1 MSSSREFI
9 KLETMGGN
17 LLLGATILALFL
29 SNSPWHG
36 YYEKTFQESFSIHL
50 ASWQFKTNF
59 LFLINQGLMSIFFLV
74 VGLEI
79 KYEIFQGVLN
89 SLPRALLPGFA
100 ALGGMIVPALI
111 YSVFNYHDAESLRGW
126 AIPTATD
133 IAFSLGVLSLLG
145 NRVSVELKTFL
156 TALAIFDDLAA
167 IIIIAL
173 FYTAHLSFLFLG
185 CGLLCL
191 GVLFILNIKKINNIF
206 IYSIMGFILWVCFL
220 NAGVNPTLAGV
231 ALAFLMPL
239 DDSMSHRLSS
249 SKRLKKLLHPG
260 VVLGI
265 LPLFAFA
272 NAGISFFNLSVASL
286 HLSIV
291 LGILASLF
299 FGKQIGVFGACWLAV
314 KLRVAQLP
322 SQVQWVELYGV
333 SMICGIGFTISLFI
347 GELAFKQFNIDY
359 SNSVKLGVLGGSL
372 LSGVAG
378 YLLLFFKR
386 KKQLKIKGN

>member
-1 MSSSREFI
+1 MNSSREFI
-9 KLETMGGN
+9 KLETMGAN
-17 LLLGATILALFL
+17 LLLGATILALVL
-29 SNSPWHG
+29 SNSPWQD
-36 YYEKTFQESFSIHL
+36 YYEKIFQESFSIQL
-50 ASWQFKTNF
+50 GSWQFKTNF
-59 LFLINQGLMSIFFLV
+59 LFLINEGLMSFFFLV

-79 KYEIFQGVLN
+79 KYELAQGVLN

-100 ALGGMIVPALI
+100 ALGGMIIPALI
-111 YSVFNYHDAESLRGW
+111 YTVFNYHSVENLRGW

-173 FYTAHLSFLFLG
+173 FYTAHLSLFFLG

-191 GVLFILNIKKINNIF
+191 GVIFILNLKKINNIF
-206 IYSIMGFILWVCFL
+206 IYSLIGFIVWVCFF
-220 NAGVNPTLAGV
+220 NSGINPTLAGV

-272 NAGISFFNLSVASL
+272 NAGISFFNLSIASL
-286 HLSIV
+286 HFSIV
-291 LGILASLF
+291 IGILASLF

-322 SQVQWVELYGV
+322 SQVQWVELYGI

-347 GELAFKQFNIDY
+347 GELAFEQLTSDY
-359 SNSVKLGVLGGSL
+359 SHSVKIGVLGGSL

-378 YLLLFFKR
+378 YLFLFFK
-386 KKQLKIKGN
+386 KKVAKNKSG